1 MKKKT
6 KNLVLLRVLLL
17 LLIPMIF
24 AFATLKP
31 ETKIYHTTITK
42 AVKSATDFVSSKMM
56 IYDSLQ
62 LNNLGLSKRAF
73 EEGIKGY
80 NVLRSQGKLNNEN
93 IDESAY
99 NPCSLKE
106 FTLYLTKASVSM
118 LSNAILSI
126 SGISFRMASFKS
138 AEVAG

>member
-24 AFATLKP
+24 AFARLKP
-31 ETKIYHTTITK
+31 ETKIYRTTFTK

-62 LNNLGLSKRAF
+62 LSNLGLSKRAF

-93 IDESAY
+93 VISIVDF
-99 NPCSLKE
+99 SLPSSQK
-106 FTLYLTKASVSM
+106 
-118 LSNAILSI
+118 
-126 SGISFRMASFKS
+126 
-138 AEVAG
+138 